1 MSEEH
6 QKKSFSVP
14 AHIAIIM
21 DGNGRWA
28 KRRGLPRNAGHKQG
42 AKAFENICDYCQK
55 IGVKYVTVYAFST
68 ENWKRPQSEVDAI
81 MELLRSYLKEAS
93 KQAKRNVRL
102 LFLGDRAPLAS
113 DLQQLME
120 SAERESEKN
129 TGITVCVAL
138 NYGGRAEIV
147 HSARELAQMAARG
160 ELDPDSID
168 AVSYTHLSYRPQG
181 KPMAWIFTIVR
192 NRCLQKLRERGR
204 AADIPPEDWEPYL
217 KSCDSVTPEDRL
229 LIGAC
234 MERLT
239 QEERQIVVLH
249 AVSGFR
255 HREIAQILQ
264 LPLPT
269 VLSKYHRALKKLK
282 KYVTEGEER

>member
-1 MSEEH
+1 ML
-6 QKKSFSVP
+6 FFCLVP
-14 AHIAIIM
+14 AKESAVP
-21 DGNGRWA
+21 D
-28 KRRGLPRNAGHKQG
+28 
-42 AKAFENICDYCQK
+42 
-55 IGVKYVTVYAFST
+55 
-68 ENWKRPQSEVDAI
+68 
-81 MELLRSYLKEAS
+81 KEALLEEYMA
-93 KQAKRNVRL
+93 QIAK
-102 LFLGDRAPLAS
+102 GDHDALAALYQHTNASIYGFALSILKNAS
-113 DLQQLME
+113 D
-120 SAERESEKN
+120 AED
-129 TGITVCVAL
+129 AL
-138 NYGGRAEIV
+138 HDCFLDIY
-147 HSARELAQMAARG
+147 QAAG
-160 ELDPDSID
+160 
-168 AVSYTHLSYRPQG
+168 SYRPQG

-204 AADIPPEDWEPYL
+204 TADIPPEDWEPYL